1 MSIGR
6 RLDKLETALS
16 VAADPRLC
24 RCNPQH
30 VFIERHIEGE
40 TVLPPSLLPDN
51 PTDCP
56 RCGGAP
62 QVVKIVYVKNWREFE
77 PGAYF

>member
-6 RLDKLETALS
+6 RLDKLEAALK
-16 VAADPRLC
+16 VADDPGLC

-30 VFIERHIEGE
+30 LFIERLIEGE
-40 TVLPPSLLPDN
+40 TALPPSFLPDL
-51 PTDCP
+51 PTYCP

-77 PGAYF
+77 PGAYL

>member
-6 RLDKLETALS
+6 RLDRLEIALK
-16 VAADPRLC
+16 VAADTGLC

-30 VFIERHIEGE
+30 VFIERHIERE
-40 TVLPPSLLPDN
+40 TALPSSFLPDL

-56 RCGGAP
+56 KCGGAP
-62 QVVKIVYVKNWREFE
+62 QMAKIVYVKNWREFD
-77 PGAYF
+77 PRGWI